1 MRSMVP
7 PAARPLGDGTTIL
20 IAYTT
25 KTKQMYGPPPF
36 RKRRVVG
43 DGLCANVSGL

>member
-25 KTKQMYGPPPF
+25 KTKRTQQNLGE
-36 RKRRVVG
+36 
-43 DGLCANVSGL
+43 SII